1 MKEEICKNCG
11 RIIGIAEQAFV
22 CKARIICEQ
31 CDKKLRAPLEVRTP
45 RVRGD
50 KLAPAAAGAAPARPR
65 DSLLTGRRDP
75 QKPEE
80 LLEFPELQ
88 ASPVKIEQALE
99 VSKPP
104 TPKPL
109 PHKRKR
115 VSTTES
121 TLLPLSLA
129 AWSLLCLFLLFYVP
143 GRYISM
149 LEINPLSDEYQT
161 VRFSVECLILFFML
175 LWFFGALALYVVI
188 VGYDKEEK
196 TSEKLRILKL
206 LGF

>member
-1 MKEEICKNCG
+1 MKEEICENCG
-11 RIIGIAEQAFV
+11 RIISIAEQAFV
-22 CKARIICEQ
+22 CKGRIICEQ
-31 CDKKLRAPLEVRTP
+31 CDKKLRAPLEVRTEA
-45 RVRGD
+45 V
-50 KLAPAAAGAAPARPR
+50 PARPR
-65 DSLLTGRRDP
+65 DSLLTERRYP

-129 AWSLLCLFLLFYVP
+129 AWSFFALFLLFYVP

-149 LEINPLSDEYQT
+149 LDINALGDEYQT
-161 VRFSVECLILFFML
+161 VRFSVECLILFFMV

-196 TSEKLRILKL
+196 FSEKLRILKL